1 VSTLLRTSIL
11 GIVLGFAL
19 SRIGFS
25 SWDEV
30 HRMFTFESLRMFLAF
45 VVGVTLLTLA
55 WPLVR
60 RFSATPPRWSA
71 RPIHRGTLAGGL
83 LFGVGWALS
92 GACPSIALVQLGEGQ
107 AAALF
112 TLAGIFVGNWLYSW
126 VHERYFRWSA
136 GSCVDD

>member
-1 VSTLLRTSIL
+1 MSLLLRT
-11 GIVLGFAL
+11 GVMGFVFGFAL

-30 HRMFTFESLRMFLAF
+30 HRMFTFDSLRMLLAF
-45 VVGVTLLTLA
+45 VVAVVVLMIA

-60 RFSATPPRWSA
+60 RFSPVTPRWSP

-112 TLAGIFVGNWLYSW
+112 TLTGIFAGNWLYSW
-126 VHERYFRWSA
+126 VHERFFRFSA
-136 GSCVDD
+136 GSCIDD

>member
-1 VSTLLRTSIL
+1 MSTWLRTGL
-11 GIVLGFAL
+11 MGTGLGFAL

-30 HRMFTFESLRMFLAF
+30 HRMFTFASLRMLLAF
-45 VVGVTLLTLA
+45 VVGVGVLTLA

-60 RFSATPPRWSA
+60 HFSRATPRWSP

-83 LFGVGWALS
+83 IFGVGWALS

-112 TLAGIFVGNWLYSW
+112 TLSGIFVGNWLYSW
-126 VHERYFRWSA
+126 AHERYFRWSA
-136 GSCVDD
+136 GSCIDD

>member
-1 VSTLLRTSIL
+1 MSVLVRTAAL
-11 GIVLGFAL
+11 GILLGFAL

-30 HRMFTFESLRMFLAF
+30 YRMFTFESPRMLLAF
-45 VVGVTLLTLA
+45 IVGVSALMLA

-60 RFSATPPRWSA
+60 RFSATQPRWSA
-71 RPIHRGTLAGGL
+71 RPIHRGTLLGGL
-83 LFGVGWALS
+83 MFGVGWALS

-112 TLAGIFVGNWLYSW
+112 TLCGIFIGNWLYSW
-126 VHERYFRWSA
+126 AHERYFRWSA